1 MQNLISGFTTRE
13 VVDLT
18 KVNPNSLRYWLENK
32 ILEPQKIPVG
42 KGTRNTY
49 LYSFSQL
56 VEVKAIMSLRKNV
69 TVKAIRAVKN
79 FIADHFETSN
89 IADKQIIVLNNGDK
103 TDVYLQ
109 GDNRFLTQITGCN
122 EGQITHMDLIFIPSI
137 KTHILDIVKTVKHGE
152 SKSVDLINF
161 KARLKG
167 SNLLKLVA

>member
-1 MQNLISGFTTRE
+1 MQNLISGFTTKE

-69 TVKAIRAVKN
+69 TVKTIRAVKN
-79 FIADHFETSN
+79 FITERFETSN
-89 IADKQIIVLNNGDK
+89 ISDKPIIVLNNGDK
-103 TDVYLQ
+103 SEVYLQ
-109 GDNRFLTQITGCN
+109 GEERFLTQITGLN
-122 EGQITHMDLIFIPSI
+122 VGQITHMDLIFIPSI
-137 KTHILDIVKTVKHGE
+137 NTHILEIVKTVKRND

-161 KARLKG
+161 RARVKG
-167 SNLLKLVA
+167 SKYLKLAS

>member
-56 VEVKAIMSLRKNV
+56 VEVKAIMALRKNV
-69 TVKAIRAVKN
+69 TVKTIRAVKT
-79 FIADHFETSN
+79 FISDHFESSN
-89 IADKQIIVLNNGDK
+89 ISDKPIIVLNNGDK
-103 TDVYLQ
+103 SDVYLQ
-109 GDNRFLTQITGCN
+109 GDNRFLTQITGMN
-122 EGQITHMDLIFIPSI
+122 VGQITHMDLIFIPSI
-137 KTHILDIVKTVKHGE
+137 NTHIVEIVKTVKHGD

-161 KARLKG
+161 KARLSG
-167 SNLLKLVA
+167 SKFLKLVA